1 MHFFLPLLTLALVT
15 AIGSPVVAEENATSN
30 AACDAVLQALQGMGA
45 APHYHWKMS
54 ATTPARR
61 RPVEREQVVL
71 DDMVYMTPDEG
82 RWMKQRI
89 SLAERA
95 ARVADEV
102 AQHPISSCH
111 LLGTEG
117 VGRTAMAIYGYR
129 QGVQTAAAGGD
140 GATKRIW
147 IGVEDGLPHLFKSDE
162 GLVSVTMQ
170 VDYERVQ
177 TPLP

>member
-1 MHFFLPLLTLALVT
+1 MAT
-15 AIGSPVVAEENATSN
+15 GSPTIAQENATSD
-30 AACDAVLQALQGMGA
+30 AACDAVLQALQRMGA

-82 RWMKQRI
+82 RWMKQHI
-89 SLAERA
+89 SLAERV
-95 ARVADEV
+95 ARIADEV
-102 AQHPISSCH
+102 ARHPISSCH
-111 LLGTEG
+111 LLGTEL
-117 VGRTAMAIYGYR
+117 VGNTTLAIYGYR
-129 QGVQTAAAGGD
+129 QSVEAAAAGGD
-140 GATKRIW
+140 GAAKRIW
-147 IGVEDGLPHLFKSDE
+147 IGVQDGLPHLFKSDE
-162 GLVSVTMQ
+162 GSVSVTMQ